1 MRDTIKQVLGAKK
14 RRLARLQE
22 YFQID
27 LQNINSP
34 TYEDYAISEL
44 LEMKRLK
51 TEIAE
56 LELYLQLK

>member
-1 MRDTIKQVLGAKK
+1 MRDIIEQILGAKK
-14 RRLARLQE
+14 RRLTRLQE

-34 TYEDYAISEL
+34 TYDDYAISEL